1 MYRKA
6 MGGLC
11 GIYLFLFLT
20 LLFLTGICE
29 KEEEVPAAADDA
41 KEVFSDRFIV
51 SVGSTESAKLKNS
64 AEVIASEER
73 VREKE
78 GELRDMGPEM
88 EAEMES
94 EKITPKEEDA
104 FSISSKETEILERIV
119 EAEAGCEDEDGKL
132 LIANVVLNRV
142 GNEYFP
148 DTIAEVVFQKSGGIT
163 QFSPVSDGSYSK
175 VKVSEESTRAV
186 ERALSGED
194 LSEGAL
200 YFAARRY
207 ADSRNMRWFD
217 ENLTFLFQHGGHE
230 FFK

>member
-1 MYRKA
+1 MKSE
-6 MGGLC
+6 MESKMKSEE
-11 GIYLFLFLT
+11 ISP
-20 LLFLTGICE
+20 
-29 KEEEVPAAADDA
+29 KEEE
-41 KEVFSDRFIV
+41 
-51 SVGSTESAKLKNS
+51 
-64 AEVIASEER
+64 
-73 VREKE
+73 
-78 GELRDMGPEM
+78 
-88 EAEMES
+88 
-94 EKITPKEEDA
+94 A
-104 FSISSKETEILERIV
+104 FSISLKDTEILERIV